1 VALARAAVLL
11 GNIIVAVRHAEVVAL
26 RIDLI

>member
-1 VALARAAVLL
+1 VALALAAVLL
-11 GNIIVAVRHAEVVAL
+11 GNVIVAVHHAEVVAL

>member
-1 VALARAAVLL
+1 VALALAAVLL
-11 GNIIVAVRHAEVVAL
+11 GNVIFAVRHAEVVAL